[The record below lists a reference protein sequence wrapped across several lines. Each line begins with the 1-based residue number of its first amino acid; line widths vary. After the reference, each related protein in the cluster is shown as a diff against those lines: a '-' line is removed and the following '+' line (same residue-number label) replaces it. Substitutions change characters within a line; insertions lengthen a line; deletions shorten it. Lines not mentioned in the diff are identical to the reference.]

1 MEVALASA
9 RLNRFMLRDIDDDS
23 GMISRLKQLQVKF
36 DWQAFK
42 KQFESL
48 PYESIENT
56 LIVYLLQ
63 GPLSRE
69 KHRLLLADIHSPV
82 DERLFSIIAK
92 VSKLPEFQMC

>member
-1 MEVALASA
+1 
-9 RLNRFMLRDIDDDS
+9 
-23 GMISRLKQLQVKF
+23 LKELQIKF

-48 PYESIENT
+48 PYEDIENT

-63 GPLSRE
+63 GRLSRE
-69 KHRLLLADIHSPV
+69 KHRLLLTDIHSPI